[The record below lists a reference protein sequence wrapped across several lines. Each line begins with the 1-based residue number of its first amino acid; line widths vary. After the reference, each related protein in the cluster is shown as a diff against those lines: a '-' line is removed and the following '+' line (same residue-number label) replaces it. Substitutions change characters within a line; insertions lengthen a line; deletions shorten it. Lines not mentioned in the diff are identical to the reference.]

1 MANDTDC
8 RELVARRKAE
18 LEAAARLTPP
28 DALGTPPPPPQPG
41 DFVDPFMDSLVSRL
55 LGIKP
60 PAEGEQD
67 PDVIDG
73 VAGSPGV
80 YTGVARVVRSLD
92 EAGDLEDGE
101 VMVCEMT
108 LPPWVP
114 MFAIAGAVVADVGG
128 VMSHCAIVAREFDI
142 PCVVGSV
149 NGTTRIRT
157 GQTITVDGTN
167 GNVYLDA
174 RQP

>member
-1 MANDTDC
+1 
-8 RELVARRKAE
+8 
-18 LEAAARLTPP
+18 
-28 DALGTPPPPPQPG
+28 
-41 DFVDPFMDSLVSRL
+41 MDSLVSRL

-60 PAEGEQD
+60 PAEGEVD

-73 VAGSPGV
+73 VAGSPGS

-101 VMVCEMT
+101 IMVCEMT

-142 PCVVGSV
+142 PAVVGSV
-149 NGTTRIRT
+149 DGTTRIRT
-157 GQTITVDGTN
+157 GR
-167 GNVYLDA
+167 A
-174 RQP
+174 S